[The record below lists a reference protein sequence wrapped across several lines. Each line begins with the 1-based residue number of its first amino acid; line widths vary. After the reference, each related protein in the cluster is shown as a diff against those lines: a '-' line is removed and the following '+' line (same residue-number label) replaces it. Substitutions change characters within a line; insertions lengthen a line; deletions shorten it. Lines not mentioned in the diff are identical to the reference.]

1 MTRFNWCQSYKILH
15 KEEGG
20 RADGEI
26 TWVNAEIERQ
36 TGWSLQLPHSF
47 KMHQAL
53 LRFPTTQSPQCA
65 DPVLWQTRLVW
76 IRSSSLFI
84 THCALQRI
92 TAKWEQH
99 ESVVTYTPPWVS
111 VVYLVRSVQ
120 PVYAPVMIWRIKPMC
135 DTYFFFPLWVCGIVG
150 GGGHRWHV
158 TVWPRRSGSGQ

>member
-1 MTRFNWCQSYKILH
+1 MSKLQDIA
-15 KEEGG
+15 EGG
-20 RADGEI
+20 KRKSWWGDHMSKCGNRETDRLISPAATFI
-26 TWVNAEIERQ
+26 QNASGFVAFSNHTI
-36 TGWSLQLPHSF
+36 
-47 KMHQAL
+47 
-53 LRFPTTQSPQCA
+53 PQCA

-92 TAKWEQH
+92 TAKWGQH

-120 PVYAPVMIWRIKPMC
+120 LVCAPVMIWRIKPMC
-135 DTYFFFPLWVCGIVG
+135 DTYFFFPLWVCGVVG
-150 GGGHRWHV
+150 GGCHKWHV